1 MTHISPYLMLQ
12 DYDVMRDQTYQENW
26 AFVDREVLFIGV
38 HEVNGRID
46 DLDDLQAR
54 NAANVIWIEAMAN
67 SYSDE
72 VRAMVIFGN
81 GRPFLQENNNFY
93 MGMANVLYQLNNLPT
108 AYIHAND
115 GDGND
120 SLVYKPYDIEGME
133 HVIAI
138 QSSRGEVNEPL
149 RIHIGWDET
158 NPFIVG

>member
-1 MTHISPYLMLQ
+1 
-12 DYDVMRDQTYQENW
+12 MRDQKSRENF

-46 DLDDLQAR
+46 DLDEVQSR
-54 NAANVIWIEAMAN
+54 NANNVKWIDAMAN
-67 SYSDE
+67 TFSDE

-93 MGMANVLYQLNNLPT
+93 MGMANVLYQLNHLPT

-115 GDGND
+115 GDGAS

-133 HVIAI
+133 HVVAI
-138 QSSRGEVNEPL
+138 QSSRGASNEPL

>member
-1 MTHISPYLMLQ
+1 
-12 DYDVMRDQTYQENW
+12 MRDQAFRENF
-26 AFVDREVLFIGV
+26 AFVDREILFIGV

-46 DLDDLQAR
+46 DLAELQAR
-54 NAANVIWIEAMAN
+54 NTGNVRWIEAMAN
-67 SYSDE
+67 TFGDD

-93 MGMANVLYQLNNLPT
+93 MGMANVLYQLNYLPT

-115 GDGND
+115 GDGDD
-120 SLVYKPYDIEGME
+120 SLVYKPYDIEGMD
-133 HVIAI
+133 HVVAI
-138 QSSRGEVNEPL
+138 QSSRGALSEPL